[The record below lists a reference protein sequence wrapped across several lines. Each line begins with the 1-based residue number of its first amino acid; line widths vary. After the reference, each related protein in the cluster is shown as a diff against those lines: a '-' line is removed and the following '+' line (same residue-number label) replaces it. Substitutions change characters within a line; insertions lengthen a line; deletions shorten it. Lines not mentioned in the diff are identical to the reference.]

1 MVSIDPS
8 GSVTV
13 RLDSTP
19 NGQGHATVAAQ
30 IVADKLGLKPD
41 DIDVVTEIDTLT
53 SNWSIASGNYSNRF
67 AAIVVG
73 AIAESAGKVAHTV
86 SIHQA

>member
-1 MVSIDPS
+1 MY
-8 GSVTV
+8 
-13 RLDSTP
+13 STP

-53 SNWSIASGNYSNRF
+53 ANWSIASGNYSNRF
-67 AAIVVG
+67 AAIVVD
-73 AIAESAGKVAHTV
+73 AVAQTADKVAQR
-86 SIHQA
+86 SG